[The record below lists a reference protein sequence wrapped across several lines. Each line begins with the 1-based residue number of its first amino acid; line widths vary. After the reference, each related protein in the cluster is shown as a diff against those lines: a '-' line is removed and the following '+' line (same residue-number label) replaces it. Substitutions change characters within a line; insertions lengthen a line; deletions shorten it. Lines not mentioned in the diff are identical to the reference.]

1 MLHSAPV
8 MKQLQFYIYIYAFSR
23 QFYPKRLRVQ
33 FYKCSSVEDNSVIN
47 QLNSD

>member
-1 MLHSAPV
+1 MHLADNFI
-8 MKQLQFYIYIYAFSR
+8 QNDL
-23 QFYPKRLRVQ
+23 VQ